1 LGTVASLAQE
11 IERGLR
17 QLHPGLRKTVVK
29 KLAPTIAAVLQTQ
42 TANTAHWATVL
53 PIETERA
60 DMRLQWIARL
70 LANPL
75 LDSRMIMEPLARHQ
89 VDEAV
94 RHGQVVVLSMDQTD
108 LGDRFAILMVSVRV
122 GDRALPLCWKVEAGA
137 ANLGFEAQR
146 DVLDCVAG
154 WLPAGASVLLAAD
167 RFYPSAALFQWLH
180 AQGWGYRLRL
190 KGNHVVDVGRADITC
205 TADLAKGV
213 SLGFAPR
220 VSLFQDG
227 IETHIGIWHEAGHA
241 EAWII
246 AMDCPPT
253 AATIR
258 DYGLRWAIEP
268 MFSDFKTRGFGL
280 EDTQL
285 RYPDRVD
292 RLVLILSLAMHW
304 CTDTGRRDAVES
316 PTPLEQQ
323 AAEQTDPNHW
333 IFRKLARSCLSWFQR
348 GLRKLLRFAELG
360 RPLPCFAPSG

>member
-1 LGTVASLAQE
+1 MGTVASLARE
-11 IERGLR
+11 IEDGLQ
-17 QLHPGLRKTVVK
+17 QLHPGLRKTIVK
-29 KLAPTIAAVLQTQ
+29 KLAPTIAAVIQTQ
-42 TANTAHWATVL
+42 TANTAQWAAVL

-75 LDSRMIMEPLARHQ
+75 LDSRGIMAPLARHQ
-89 VDEAV
+89 LGDAA

-122 GDRALPLCWKVEAGA
+122 GDRALPLCWTVEAGA

-146 DVLDCVAG
+146 EVLDGVAG
-154 WLPAGASVLLAAD
+154 WLPAGAQVLLAAD
-167 RFYPSAALFQWLH
+167 RFYPSVALFQWLH

-190 KGNHVVDVGRADITC
+190 KGNHVVDVGRADIAC

-213 SLGFAPR
+213 ALGFAPGAR
-220 VSLFQDG
+220 LFQDG
-227 IETHIGIWHEAGHA
+227 VETNIGIWHEAGHE

-246 AMDCPPT
+246 AMDCLPT

-258 DYGLRWAIEP
+258 DYGLRWGIEP

-285 RYPDRVD
+285 RDADRVD
-292 RLVLILSLAMHW
+292 HLVLILSLAMHW
-304 CTDTGRRDAVES
+304 CTDTGRRDALES
-316 PTPLEQQ
+316 PTPLEQK
-323 AAEQTDPNHW
+323 AAEQTDPDHW

-348 GLRKLLRFAELG
+348 GLRKLLRLAELG
-360 RPLPCFAPSG
+360 RPLPCFVPSG